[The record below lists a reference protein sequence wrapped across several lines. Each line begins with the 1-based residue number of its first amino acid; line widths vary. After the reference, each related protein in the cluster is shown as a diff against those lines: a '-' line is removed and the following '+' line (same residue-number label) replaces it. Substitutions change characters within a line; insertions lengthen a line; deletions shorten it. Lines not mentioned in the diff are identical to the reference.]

1 MSGYS
6 TDSVL
11 INQLLVD
18 RMPSGETV
26 GYLSFIGEERNC
38 LSRLFVI
45 TFFFIPQLMLACP
58 FCAKFTRSYSDEVR
72 DADAVAFGVLDRA
85 KNGMNQTKFTITIVV
100 RSGGTLSTNSSVLLA
115 QSVSGAEQQPI
126 TRLVFLRKDGDKW
139 KAARIDKS
147 SMPFAEYLKN
157 AWKLFDEPASQRMAF
172 FFKHLN
178 DPDEKIS
185 ADAYVEFSKASFR
198 STVAG
203 AKSYDPV
210 LLREW
215 LTDPNTPGDR
225 IGLLG
230 LLLGLSGGERDADFL
245 DRLIGH
251 PSLTQRNGL
260 DGLIGGLLLLDRPR
274 GEMRIIERLS
284 AKDATSLE
292 RMSAVSALRFLLS
305 DLPPQDSTA
314 LLRQT
319 IPSLQN
325 SEVAGQLIDEMR
337 KASFWEA
344 LPEVLKLYPGSR
356 EPSAIIRFAIE
367 SPRPEAKAF
376 ISELNTINPAL
387 VRDAE
392 QTLLFE
398 RHSRDAQRDLRMK

>member
-1 MSGYS
+1 MRKPS
-6 TDSVL
+6 L
-11 INQLLVD
+11 IQRNQANWFRLSLV
-18 RMPSGETV
+18 P
-26 GYLSFIGEERNC
+26 
-38 LSRLFVI
+38 LFVYSSV
-45 TFFFIPQLMLACP
+45 TFACP
-58 FCAKFTRSYSDEVR
+58 FCAKFTRSYLDEVR
-72 DADAVAFGVLDRA
+72 DADAVAFGVLHPAENSMDR
-85 KNGMNQTKFTITIVV
+85 TKFTISLIV
-100 RSGGTLSTNSSVLLA
+100 RPGGDLAVNSSMLLV
-115 QSVSGAEQQPI
+115 QSVRGAEQQTI
-126 TRLVFLRKDGDKW
+126 RRLVFLRKEGDEW
-139 KAARIDKS
+139 KAERIDKS
-147 SMPFAEYLKN
+147 SLAFAEYLRN
-157 AWKLFDEPASQRMAF
+157 AWKLFDEPAARRMAF
-172 FFKHLN
+172 FFNHLN

-185 ADAYVEFSKASFR
+185 ADAYVEFAKASFR

-203 AKSYDPV
+203 AESYDPA

-230 LLLGLSGGERDADFL
+230 LLLGLCGGERDADFL
-245 DRLIGH
+245 DRLIAR

-274 GEMRIIERLS
+274 GERRIIERLR
-284 AKDATSLE
+284 APEATSLE

-305 DLPPQDSTA
+305 DLPPKDSTI
-314 LLRQT
+314 LLRQA

-337 KASFWEA
+337 KAKFWEA

-376 ISELNTINPAL
+376 ISELNAQNPAL

-398 RHSRDAQRDLRMK
+398 RNARDAQQDLRMK